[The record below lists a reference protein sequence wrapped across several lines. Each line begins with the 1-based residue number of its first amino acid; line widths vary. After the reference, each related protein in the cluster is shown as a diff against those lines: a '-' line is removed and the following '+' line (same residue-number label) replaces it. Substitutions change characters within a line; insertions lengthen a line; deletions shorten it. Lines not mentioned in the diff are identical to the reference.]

1 VSTEALAPRLR
12 TADRAVAYNRPRA
25 AGRELIVVVDFG
37 SQYSLLIARR
47 IRECGVYCELVP
59 HDLPAGELARM
70 SPRGIVLS
78 GGPSSVHDA
87 DAPRLA
93 PELLSL
99 GVPVLGICYGA
110 QLLALASGGS
120 VQRASAREFGRAKI
134 CPQVPD
140 RLLDG
145 LAAREPAWMSHGDAI
160 GEVGPRLEV
169 IARSDNGSIA
179 AFRGPG
185 PCYGIQFHPEVK
197 HTPAGAAILSR
208 FARDICGCTERWSA
222 DSFVDET
229 IAWIADRVGGGRAIC
244 ALSGGVDSG
253 VAATLAHHAIGDR
266 LTCVFIDHGLLRAR
280 EAAECRQVFA
290 EHLQMDVRFVDA
302 ADRFLTALKGAVDPE
317 EKRRRIG
324 AAFVGVFEEAAASLG
339 QATAFVQGTTYPDVV
354 ESAGDSTRH
363 TSAAAKIKTHH
374 NVGGLPETMK
384 LDLLDPLSFL
394 FKDEVR
400 AVGRRLGLPEEI
412 IQRHPFPGPGLAVRI
427 IGEVTPERAG
437 TLRLADDI
445 FISELRRQNLYST
458 VSQALCVLT
467 PVKTVGVMGDARTYE
482 DLVALRA
489 VTTEDWM
496 TADWARL
503 PADFLALVA
512 SRIVNEVPGVN
523 RVVYDITSKPPATVE
538 WE

>member
-1 VSTEALAPRLR
+1 MSTEAAAPRPA
-12 TADRAVAYNRPRA
+12 ADRAVAFNRPQV

-59 HDLPAGELARM
+59 HHLPAQELAAM

-78 GGPSSVHDA
+78 GGPSSVHDP

-93 PELLSL
+93 PGILGL

-110 QLLALASGGS
+110 QLLATAAGGT
-120 VQRASAREFGRAKI
+120 VERASTREFGPAQI

-140 RLLDG
+140 PLLDG
-145 LAAREPAWMSHGDAI
+145 LAPREPAWMSHGDTI
-160 GEVGPRLEV
+160 RDPGTGLEV
-169 IARSDNGSIA
+169 IARSENGAVA

-185 PCYGIQFHPEVK
+185 PVYGIQFHPEVR
-197 HTPAGAAILSR
+197 HTPAGMTILSR
-208 FARDICGCTERWSA
+208 FARDICGCAGDWSA
-222 DSFVDET
+222 DGFVDET
-229 IAWIADRVGGGRAIC
+229 VAWIADRVGDGRAIC

-253 VAATLAHHAIGDR
+253 VAATLAHRAIGDR
-266 LTCVFIDHGLLRAR
+266 LTCVFIDNGLLRAG
-280 EAAECRQVFA
+280 EADECRKVFA
-290 EHLQMDVRFVDA
+290 EHLRMDVRIVDA
-302 ADRFLTALKGAVDPE
+302 ADRFLSALKGAADPE

-324 AAFVGVFEEAAASLG
+324 SAFIAVFEDAAASLG
-339 QATAFVQGTTYPDVV
+339 QARAFVQGTTYPDVV
-354 ESAGDSTRH
+354 ESAGDSSRH
-363 TSAAAKIKTHH
+363 SAAAAKIKTHH
-374 NVGGLPETMK
+374 NVGGLPASMK

-400 AVGRRLGLPEEI
+400 AVGRRLGLPGEI
-412 IQRHPFPGPGLAVRI
+412 VDRHPFPGPGLAVRV
-427 IGEVTPERAG
+427 IGEVTAERAQ
-437 TLRLADDI
+437 TARLADDI
-445 FISELRRQNLYST
+445 FITELRRHGLYQS
-458 VSQALCVLT
+458 VAQALCVLT

-482 DLVALRA
+482 DLAALRA
-489 VTTEDWM
+489 ITTDDWM

-503 PADFLALVA
+503 PGDFLALVS